1 MQPRLPSLH
10 NQCHLVAEKLHLLMA
25 LQRRIIPEHLRAAN
39 SSAPCTS
46 TRPPCSPRSV
56 KSAEVGAVRN
66 GNHVQISPSFRA
78 KVPNPH
84 PQCTPSQLLP
94 APTSFL
100 LNDNIHSL
108 LLSGSLVSS
117 LLPGIPIPAF
127 LLAPSRENQRG
138 THCSMAS
145 FLSPGS
151 VLCAPSCCIFPALL
165 SVFWPHPIDTSH
177 ELHADKMA
185 SFPHHFLIKLSDTG

>member
-56 KSAEVGAVRN
+56 KSAEVGTVRN
-66 GNHVQISPSFRA
+66 RNHCRFLLHSEPRCRTHTHNAHLLSF
-78 KVPNPH
+78 
-84 PQCTPSQLLP
+84 P

-127 LLAPSRENQRG
+127 LLAPSREIQRG